1 MPTGH
6 HRASVSSGCLIKL
19 RNLGGFRTADID
31 SSPCRGWRCELR
43 APARAGPGESSL
55 PGGRHLLRVY
65 PQLVQR
71 PRPSSLVNSYKG
83 ADPIRGGPAL
93 MTSQRPHPQM
103 PSHGG
108 SLSRY
113 KFRGDTSIRSAAAA
127 APGAVSGLPLETP
140 RDPREAETV
149 SQARRG
155 EVGAT
160 RVWAGTR
167 GAGEPSR
174 PPSPTATGLRAG
186 TFGHGPVRG
195 HLTARELPPR
205 SQTPPHAAQS
215 DDWWMRTCKG
225 PATQPCEGLSN
236 GLL

>member
-19 RNLGGFRTADID
+19 RNLGGFGTADID
-31 SSPCRGWRCELR
+31 SSPCGGWRCELR
-43 APARAGPGESSL
+43 APAR
-55 PGGRHLLRVY
+55 PGGRRLLRVY

-71 PRPSSLVNSYKG
+71 PRPGSLVSSYKG
-83 ADPIRGGPAL
+83 ADPVRGAPAL

-160 RVWAGTR
+160 RVWVDTR
-167 GAGEPSR
+167 GAGSHPDHPLRQPLGCGRGPLAMGPSGATSRPGSFLPEVRPLPTQHSLITGGCGRAKAR
-174 PPSPTATGLRAG
+174 PPSP
-186 TFGHGPVRG
+186 VRG
-195 HLTARELPPR
+195 SLTGCFSSR
-205 SQTPPHAAQS
+205 AA
-215 DDWWMRTCKG
+215 
-225 PATQPCEGLSN
+225 
-236 GLL
+236 